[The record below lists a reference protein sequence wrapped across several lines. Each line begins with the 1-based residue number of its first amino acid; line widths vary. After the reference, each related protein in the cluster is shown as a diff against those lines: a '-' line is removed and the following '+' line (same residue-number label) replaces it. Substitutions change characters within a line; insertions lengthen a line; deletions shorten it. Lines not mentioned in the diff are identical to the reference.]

1 MCARGEEQTKGFGNG
16 GKGKEMTNVPDR
28 KWKRGNEIK
37 DKVKEVVQANPHC
50 SARSVC
56 ICDAR

>member
-1 MCARGEEQTKGFGNG
+1 MCVRGEEETKGFGNG

-37 DKVKEVVQANPHC
+37 DKVKEVV
-50 SARSVC
+50 
-56 ICDAR
+56 